1 MSGTGTQTR
10 VAVYMDW
17 QNVYNAARRAFGAD
31 KGWPNEYGQFSPFR
45 LARLLAAGHNRGQS
59 GTLVR
64 VEVHRGIPS
73 SSRDPVGFGANR
85 RQAAAWVAESPL
97 VVPRLRPLRYPQN
110 WPADPPEE
118 KGVDV
123 ELALNLVEAVTLKRC
138 DVAILFTHDTDLV
151 PAIDTAARLRG
162 ASCIETASW
171 TSELARQ
178 RLRSKQHAVYH
189 HDVSEAVYDLVADAT
204 SYGRPKGA

>member
-1 MSGTGTQTR
+1 MSAGPQKR

-31 KGWPNEYGQFSPFR
+31 PSWPNEYGQFSPFQ
-45 LARLLAAGHNRGQS
+45 LARILAAGHSRGKS
-59 GTLVR
+59 AELVR

-97 VVPRLRPLRYPQN
+97 VIPRLRPLRYPAD
-110 WPADPPEE
+110 WPAEPPEE

-123 ELALNLVEAVTLKRC
+123 ELALNLVEAVTLKHC
-138 DVAILFTHDTDLV
+138 DIAILFTHDTDLV

-171 TSELARQ
+171 RSNLARQ

-189 HDVSEAVYDLVADAT
+189 HDISEAVYEAVADLT
-204 SYGRPKGA
+204 LYGRAKAP